1 MQLYTDVSYELSRVL
16 TRRYSTSFSLSS
28 RLFTSEVR
36 PHIYAI
42 YGLVRIADE
51 IVDTY
56 KGADAGAQL
65 DRLEAETYEATER
78 GYSVNPIVHA
88 FAAVARRFDISRE
101 IIAPFF
107 ASMRSD
113 LTTQSFDQP
122 TYDAYIYGSA
132 EVIGL
137 MCLRV
142 FIGSDDARYEA
153 LKDGARSLGAAYQK
167 INFLRD
173 FRADYEQLGRVY
185 FPGVT
190 FDSFDDTAK
199 NAITS
204 DIERNL
210 QLARAS
216 LTHLPRSS
224 RRAVSLSLHYYQ
236 KLLDHLARTPAETI
250 RTKRLRLPNTY
261 KLWLYIAIKIGVIK

>member
-28 RLFTSEVR
+28 RLFAPEVR

-113 LTTQSFDQP
+113 LTAQTFDQP

-142 FIGSDDARYEA
+142 FIGGDDARYEA

-173 FRADYEQLGRVY
+173 FKADYEQLGRVY

-210 QLARAS
+210 QQARAS